1 MNFLAD
7 ESCAGPVL
15 RALRE
20 AGRDVVAIGEV
31 ARGATDEQV
40 LERALG
46 HVPHLRCSASY
57 IPRTQR
63 LRAGQTMSRLRRWKK
78 GKCSLLI
85 PALTRWA
92 KVCRASG
99 AGRNANSPFSS
110 RRSRAGLNRDTPTAF
125 VGSRRAGTAFRL
137 LPGIFDAVPLHGA
150 PPALK
155 QGFSRTPGSS
165 REYRA
170 W

>member
-20 AGRDVVAIGEV
+20 AGHDVVAIAEV
-31 ARGATDEQV
+31 ARGVTDEQV

-63 LRAGQTMSRLRRWKK
+63 LRAGLK
-78 GKCSLLI
+78 GE
-85 PALTRWA
+85 RM
-92 KVCRASG
+92 ASTVG
-99 AGRNANSPFSS
+99 AAPNQKHIC
-110 RRSRAGLNRDTPTAF
+110 NR
-125 VGSRRAGTAFRL
+125 
-137 LPGIFDAVPLHGA
+137 I
-150 PPALK
+150 
-155 QGFSRTPGSS
+155 
-165 REYRA
+165 
-170 W
+170 

>member
-7 ESCAGPVL
+7 ESCTGPVL

-20 AGRDVVAIGEV
+20 AGHDVVAIGEV

-46 HVPHLRCSASY
+46 HVPHLRCSAFLY
-57 IPRTQR
+57 T
-63 LRAGQTMSRLRRWKK
+63 TH
-78 GKCSLLI
+78 

-92 KVCRASG
+92 KVCRAYG

-110 RRSRAGLNRDTPTAF
+110 QRLRAGLKYVAPTALEETQILP
-125 VGSRRAGTAFRL
+125 SPPLRAGLKYAAPTALEERQ
-137 LPGIFDAVPLHGA
+137 I
-150 PPALK
+150 
-155 QGFSRTPGSS
+155 
-165 REYRA
+165 
-170 W
+170 